1 MGVRSPTISVI
12 TPCYNGAKYLRETI
26 ESVLA
31 QTYPPLEMIVVDDGS
46 TDDSAA
52 IAESFGP
59 PVRVI
64 RQTNQGEST
73 ARNRGIA
80 EARGD
85 YLHFLD
91 ADDLLHPEAYAHAAT
106 TLNENKRA
114 VILMDCAVFV
124 DGDLNNTLFISRKGR
139 SGWFPAILTDPMG
152 VPFQWIIP
160 KELVIHCGGFDQ
172 SIRYGEDWEFLFR
185 IALCDPDLRCVEEVV
200 CYHRAHRGSQTFTG
214 CKRQRALANCL
225 LQKRFV
231 ESLRKRPDLLNRYGK
246 DAFWAGWSWLTRA
259 HHFGATWP
267 QLQPLACELETLVRE
282 GPRDLRRLRFAQL
295 IRWLGLRRAWW
306 LRRLVHGRADRQALL
321 AQEVQEQQHRV
332 LIGSGATADTT
343 AVPT

>member
-1 MGVRSPTISVI
+1 MTAPSISVI
-12 TPCYNGAKYLRETI
+12 TPCYNGGKYLRETI

-64 RQTNQGEST
+64 RQTNQGESA

-91 ADDLLHPEAYAHAAT
+91 ADDLLHPEAFARLADAVRDTPGAVALMGCAYFTDDPQRPYAIV
-106 TLNENKRA
+106 LPR
-114 VILMDCAVFV
+114 CAQ
-124 DGDLNNTLFISRKGR
+124 
-139 SGWFPAILTDPMG
+139 WFPDIIQDNLGVIHGWLLPKRWVVECGAFSQTLAYFEDWDLWCQVALRQPPLIP
-152 VPFQWIIP
+152 VPFVGCYYRRFPQA
-160 KELVIHCGGFDQ
+160 Q
-172 SIRYGEDWEFLFR
+172 SYQARKRDRALGHATVMQRL
-185 IALCDPDLRCVEEVV
+185 IA
-200 CYHRAHRGSQTFTG
+200 GM
-214 CKRQRALANCL
+214 RQRPVL
-225 LQKRFV
+225 LERYAV
-231 ESLRKRPDLLNRYGK
+231 E
-246 DAFWAGWSWLTRA
+246 AFWGGWAALTRA
-259 HHFGATWP
+259 HYFGATWP
-267 QLQPLACELETLVRE
+267 QLQPLACELETLVHE